1 MLERLKELL
10 NKKGILNKLTGDK
23 IADVVILTQELLM
36 DKDFCELI
44 TNIGLNEAVNYI
56 TADSKEK
63 NIETNIKV
71 LIEKYESEKE
81 N

>member
-10 NKKGILNKLTGDK
+10 KEKRILDKLTGDK
-23 IADVVILTQELLM
+23 IADVVILTQEILM
-36 DKDFCELI
+36 NKDFCELI
-44 TNIGLNEAVNYI
+44 TNIGLTEAVNYI
-56 TADSKEK
+56 TANSKEK
-63 NIETNIKV
+63 DMETSIKT